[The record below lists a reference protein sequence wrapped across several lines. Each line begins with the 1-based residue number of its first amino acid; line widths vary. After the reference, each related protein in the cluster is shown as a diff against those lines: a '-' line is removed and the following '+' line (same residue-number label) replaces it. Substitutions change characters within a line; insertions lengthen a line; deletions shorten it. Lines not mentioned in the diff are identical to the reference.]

1 MKRILIGTAAFAL
14 VITLAGCSPSAS
26 DSGIPSRA
34 DQPALSE
41 QGASGEEAADFADS
55 ADAAENRQ
63 IVTVGTMSITAE
75 DPVAAAGEATR
86 IVETAGG
93 RIDAR
98 SETAA
103 SDDQPGGATLT
114 LRVPSA
120 TLSDT
125 IDDLKKLGEST
136 NVSLQESDV
145 TTQAQDLDARISASR
160 ASVDRIT
167 ALLASATDIKVL
179 IELEDAISER
189 QGELESMEAQ
199 RRSLADQ
206 VSLSTI
212 DLYLVS
218 PEQAPAE
225 VPETFWSGLVVGWT
239 GFVGFVGFLLVAVG
253 VLLPWL
259 VMAGILGLLL
269 LVALRQRRRRLAGRT
284 PPDAPTPAPAAAPAP
299 ADAPPIGAGVGADDG
314 GSGRATTDG

>member
-1 MKRILIGTAAFAL
+1 MKRILIGMAAFAL
-14 VITLAGCSPSAS
+14 AATLTGCTASAS
-26 DSGIPSRA
+26 DSGAPSQA
-34 DQPALSE
+34 EQPALSE
-41 QGASGEEAADFADS
+41 RGASGDEAADFAG
-55 ADAAENRQ
+55 AGDAAVDRQ
-63 IVTVGTMSITAE
+63 IVTVGSMSITAD
-75 DPVAAAGEATR
+75 DPIAAAGEATR
-86 IVETAGG
+86 IVESAGG

-103 SDDQPGGATLT
+103 SDGEPGGATLT
-114 LRVPSA
+114 LRVPSD

-125 IDDLKKLGEST
+125 IDELKTLGDST

-145 TTQAQDLDARISASR
+145 TAQTQDLDARISASR

-167 ALLASATDIKVL
+167 ALLATATDIKVL

-225 VPETFWSGLVVGWT
+225 APDTFWSGLVVGWT

-259 VMAGILGLLL
+259 VMAGILALLL
-269 LVALRQRRRRLAGRT
+269 LVALRQRRRRIARGTPDESSSAGT
-284 PPDAPTPAPAAAPAP
+284 P
-299 ADAPPIGAGVGADDG
+299 ADAPGTSDAPPVATARVGGPTPPESDA
-314 GSGRATTDG
+314 

>member
-14 VITLAGCSPSAS
+14 AVTLTGCSGSAS
-26 DSGIPSRA
+26 DSGIPSQA
-34 DQPALSE
+34 EQPALSE
-41 QGASGEEAADFADS
+41 QGASGDEGADFAGA
-55 ADAAENRQ
+55 ADAAVERQ
-63 IVTVGTMSITAE
+63 IVTVGSISITAA

-86 IVETAGG
+86 IVESAGG

-103 SDDQPGGATLT
+103 SDEEPGGARLT
-114 LRVPSA
+114 LRVPSD

-125 IDDLKKLGEST
+125 IDELKTLGDST

-167 ALLASATDIKVL
+167 ALLATATDIKVL

-225 VPETFWSGLVVGWT
+225 APDTFWSGLVVGWS

-259 VMAGILGLLL
+259 VMAGILALLL
-269 LVALRQRRRRLAGRT
+269 LVALRQRRRRAALG
-284 PPDAPTPAPAAAPAP
+284 APATETPAETPAEAPGT
-299 ADAPPIGAGVGADDG
+299 ADAPPVAGARVGGPTPPASD
-314 GSGRATTDG
+314 T